1 MNVTILTMDLTQ
13 PPPAP
18 GSAEWTAMVTG
29 SPALLKPII
38 IGSLT
43 VKTQPSN
50 ASEAT
55 AFGMQPIIGFLDP
68 SVSMSFHFANA
79 FQ

>member
-13 PPPAP
+13 PPPVP
-18 GSAEWTAMVTG
+18 GSVEWTAMVTG
-29 SPALLKPII
+29 SPALLKPVI

-50 ASEAT
+50 ATEAT
-55 AFGMQPIIGFLDP
+55 AFGVQPIIGFLDP
-68 SVSMSFHFANA
+68 SVCTAFHFASTVE
-79 FQ
+79 